1 MSKSIWRSTIVRLAC
16 RRRRRN
22 SADCAL
28 ASSFENIIGNT
39 LNLEK
44 IPTAGSRRHE
54 RLGAVQIWDDPAIR
68 DSLSWY
74 LAVAENRRPVKF
86 RIAVTLPTQLDPA
99 QRRT

>member
-1 MSKSIWRSTIVRLAC
+1 LASTIVTLAC

-22 SADCAL
+22 SADCAF
-28 ASSFENIIGNT
+28 ASSFENNIGNT

-44 IPTAGSRRHE
+44 KSQRP
-54 RLGAVQIWDDPAIR
+54 GAVRSWDDPAIR

-74 LAVAENRRPVKF
+74 LAVAENRRSVKF